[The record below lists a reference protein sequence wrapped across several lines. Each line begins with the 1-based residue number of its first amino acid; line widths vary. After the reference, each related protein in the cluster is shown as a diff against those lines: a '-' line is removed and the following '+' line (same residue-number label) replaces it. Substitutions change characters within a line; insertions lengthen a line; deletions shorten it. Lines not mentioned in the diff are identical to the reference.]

1 MGLWSGLSLSLSLAV
16 WLAPISLYVE
26 EEEGRGG
33 EGMTDVLLSEK
44 PGVNCDSG
52 QLLCTWFLPLGRL
65 VVEIHLLASRYI
77 LPLHCHIHSGAST
90 GVAWQ
95 WIRST
100 HLLSRINPLLLSF
113 QVPRERRGE
122 KNETAKSAFQF
133 SPPSPEP
140 DTIARGYAW
149 ATHTLLCLQVQVQ
162 SAHVKLP
169 TGYCKWQ

>member
-1 MGLWSGLSLSLSLAV
+1 MHM
-16 WLAPISLYVE
+16 ISSSWKI
-26 EEEGRGG
+26 GG
-33 EGMTDVLLSEK
+33 S
-44 PGVNCDSG
+44 
-52 QLLCTWFLPLGRL
+52 
-65 VVEIHLLASRYI
+65 IHLFESRYI
-77 LPLHCHIHSGAST
+77 LPLHCHILSSAST

-149 ATHTLLCLQVQVQ
+149 AAHTLLCLQVLVQ

-169 TGYCKWQ
+169 TGYCKSCRNLGRNQGSLNKPEPWVYWPPFFWILS